1 VQGNRVKE
9 ESGSFLK
16 KITKKP
22 LIVWA
27 EPIRKGRSLNT
38 QKFFA
43 SFFKKEG
50 LALACLPSPDCPA
63 FARPGH

>member
-1 VQGNRVKE
+1 VREASSAFFEKR
-9 ESGSFLK
+9 
-16 KITKKP
+16 TKKP

-27 EPIRKGRSLNT
+27 EPIRKGRSQNE

-50 LALACLPSPDCPA
+50 LALVCLS
-63 FARPGH
+63 